1 MIANQGPRRSA
12 AGRSVVRPLP
22 AQFEPGRR
30 SQLARRHAAQPRTLR
45 RLARAGAG
53 GRRAAQRRLRRL
65 GLLGRH
71 GPPGHREGGDRARRL
86 LGTVRLV
93 RRGRGGGDR
102 LARRRRSRRG
112 GVGGRR
118 LSHRE
123 AALSLGK
130 RGDKLAAS
138 LDLEGLGTAGYQVVA
153 SPGLVDHAASS
164 RRVSGRAR
172 VAAGLAP
179 EFTAFAGVGGFG
191 ESEDSGTRYTTASA
205 REAEVVAGVTA
216 GSFDLKAFARQASF
230 DQDRARLLPDAFARA
245 SEQLASSQA
254 APADDEGLSLQY
266 ASGGLVAGP
275 DARRVFGRSQEALH
289 PAPLSAA
296 AMIARNAS
304 GDQQQAGIFVEEV
317 LSPYA
322 RRSGE

>member
-30 SQLARRHAAQPRTLR
+30 SQLARRHAARPRTLR

-65 GLLGRH
+65 GLLGRR

-118 LSHRE
+118 
-123 AALSLGK
+123 
-130 RGDKLAAS
+130 
-138 LDLEGLGTAGYQVVA
+138 
-153 SPGLVDHAASS
+153 
-164 RRVSGRAR
+164 
-172 VAAGLAP
+172 
-179 EFTAFAGVGGFG
+179 AFA
-191 ESEDSGTRYTTASA
+191 
-205 REAEVVAGVTA
+205 
-216 GSFDLKAFARQASF
+216 
-230 DQDRARLLPDAFARA
+230 
-245 SEQLASSQA
+245 
-254 APADDEGLSLQY
+254 PAKPPSRWE
-266 ASGGLVAGP
+266 
-275 DARRVFGRSQEALH
+275 
-289 PAPLSAA
+289 SAA
-296 AMIARNAS
+296 TNWPPRWIWKGWAPRATRWSPRPDWSITLPP
-304 GDQQQAGIFVEEV
+304 AG
-317 LSPYA
+317 A
-322 RRSGE
+322 